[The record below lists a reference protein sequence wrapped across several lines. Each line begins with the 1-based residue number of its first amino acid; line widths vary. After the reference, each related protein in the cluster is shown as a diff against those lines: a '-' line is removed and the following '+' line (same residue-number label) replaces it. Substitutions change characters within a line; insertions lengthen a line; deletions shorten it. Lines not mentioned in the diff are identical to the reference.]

1 MKYTLS
7 ICPTT
12 PTSSM
17 SGWFILNTYLQKKL
31 NIAMHLE
38 MYNDFESQRTAFE
51 KGEIDFIYANP
62 FDATLLVRD
71 LGFSALTKPN
81 KSANEVVILC
91 NQNHTAKTLT
101 DLTPGVK
108 IATANDPAINLVAM
122 ILLESADIDSTN
134 STNINC
140 SSFIIAAKQV
150 LKGEADIAFL
160 PKSTYDTLSKIIKDQ
175 LRPLISSEIS
185 VIHHIFAGSEKSK
198 SIHDELSKELCE
210 LTDSDAGKNILSSIG
225 IPSFSFMEQ
234 EEAEFMID
242 LMDTLK

>member
-12 PTSSM
+12 PTTVM
-17 SGWFILNTYLQKKL
+17 SGWYILNTYLQKKL
-31 NIAMHLE
+31 NIAMHIE
-38 MYNDFESQRTAFE
+38 MYNDFDSQRQAFE

-62 FDATLLVRD
+62 YDATLLVRD
-71 LGFSALTKPN
+71 LGFCALNRPN
-81 KSANEVVILC
+81 DSANEVVILC
-91 NQNHTAKTLT
+91 KQDFSAHALT
-101 DLTPGVK
+101 DLEPGVK

-122 ILLESADIDSTN
+122 ILLESADIDSGN
-134 STNINC
+134 STNIDC

-150 LKGEADIAFL
+150 LKGDADIAFL
-160 PKSTYDTLSKIIKDQ
+160 PKSIYNSLSKIIKDQ

-198 SIHDELSKELCE
+198 EIHSAVSQALCE
-210 LTDSDAGKNILSSIG
+210 LTEDDAGNNILSSIG
-225 IPSFSFMEQ
+225 IPSFSAMEQ

-242 LMDTLK
+242 LMDTLQ